1 MLVDFKSILERAQ
14 KGGFAIP
21 AFNVYN
27 METVM
32 GAIAAAEEA
41 HAPVILQAYSRLF
54 HNEEGYFLAPIV
66 LAAAQQASV
75 PVCFHID
82 HGAGEFE
89 VTRALR
95 YGVSGAMID
104 ASALPYEENVAL
116 TRRVVETAAA
126 VGVQVEGELGH
137 IGSVNDNAMDEF
149 TNPAQA
155 ADFAQKTGVAA
166 LAVLVGNAHGRYK
179 KPPKLDIA
187 RIAEIC
193 EATGHLPLV
202 LHGGTGIP
210 ADALAALNRELRDS
224 ETIATRHI
232 GLRNIAQRLALLFT
246 ARHKPGQLAAA
257 LDQIGARGFNMECI
271 KSRPLPHVPFEY
283 YFYVQIVCPA
293 GSTGAGCQTLLD
305 TLTSVCS
312 TLRLLG
318 AFTLDSTEK

>member
-1 MLVDFKSILERAQ
+1 MLVDFKSILDRAQ
-14 KGGFAIP
+14 KGNFAIP

-41 HAPVILQAYSRLF
+41 NAPVILQAYSRLF

-66 LAAAQQASV
+66 LAAAHQAKV

-89 VTRALR
+89 INRALR

-116 TRRVVETAAA
+116 TRRVVETASA

-137 IGSVNDNAMDEF
+137 IGSVNDSAMDEF
-149 TNPAQA
+149 TNPAEA
-155 ADFAQKTGVAA
+155 ADFASKTGVAA

-179 KPPKLDIA
+179 KPPKLDID
-187 RIAEIC
+187 RIAAIS

-210 ADALAALNRELRDS
+210 D
-224 ETIATRHI
+224 
-232 GLRNIAQRLALLFT
+232 
-246 ARHKPGQLAAA
+246 
-257 LDQIGARGFNMECI
+257 DQIIAAVKAGIRKINFGTD
-271 KSRPLPHVPFEY
+271 
-283 YFYVQIVCPA
+283 VCY
-293 GSTGAGCQTLLD
+293 SFLD
-305 TLTSVCS
+305 AVFATPRDKVAIDLFMKDAIASVKAFALTKI
-312 TLRLLG
+312 RLLG
-318 AFTLDSTEK
+318 AENQA

>member
-1 MLVDFKSILERAQ
+1 MLVDFKSILDRAQ

-210 ADALAALNRELRDS
+210 D
-224 ETIATRHI
+224 
-232 GLRNIAQRLALLFT
+232 
-246 ARHKPGQLAAA
+246 
-257 LDQIGARGFNMECI
+257 DQIVAAVKAGIRKINFGTDVCYSFLDAVFAT
-271 KSRPLPHVPFEY
+271 SRDKVAIDLFMKDAIAAVKAF
-283 YFYVQIVCPA
+283 A
-293 GSTGAGCQTLLD
+293 
-305 TLTSVCS
+305 LTKI
-312 TLRLLG
+312 RLLG
-318 AFTLDSTEK
+318 AENRA

>member
-210 ADALAALNRELRDS
+210 D
-224 ETIATRHI
+224 
-232 GLRNIAQRLALLFT
+232 
-246 ARHKPGQLAAA
+246 
-257 LDQIGARGFNMECI
+257 DQIVAAVKAGIRKINFGTDVCYSFLDAVFAT
-271 KSRPLPHVPFEY
+271 SRDKVATDLFMKDAIAAVKAF
-283 YFYVQIVCPA
+283 A
-293 GSTGAGCQTLLD
+293 
-305 TLTSVCS
+305 LTKI
-312 TLRLLG
+312 RLLG
-318 AFTLDSTEK
+318 AENQA

>member
-187 RIAEIC
+187 RIAEIS

-210 ADALAALNRELRDS
+210 D
-224 ETIATRHI
+224 
-232 GLRNIAQRLALLFT
+232 
-246 ARHKPGQLAAA
+246 
-257 LDQIGARGFNMECI
+257 DQIVAAVKAGIRKINFGTDVCYSFLDAVFAT
-271 KSRPLPHVPFEY
+271 SRDKVAIDLFMKDAIAAVKAF
-283 YFYVQIVCPA
+283 A
-293 GSTGAGCQTLLD
+293 
-305 TLTSVCS
+305 LTKI
-312 TLRLLG
+312 RLLG
-318 AFTLDSTEK
+318 AENQA